1 MRNLIYVFAAA
12 LLCLC
17 ATSVQ
22 GDLLDCNEKI
32 IPSLSDLPIIGPKVS
47 SAEESSEHQVRDF
60 FKNVGCQIK
69 KGAEKVSEQ
78 AKKIGT
84 ELKEG
89 AKKFGEKAKDLGS
102 DIKDKLGD
110 IKDKFSKDSSEEL
123 TAHKLLNVEL
133 INPDILKAEQQC
145 GHGHILDAL
154 GNCSK
159 LRK

>member
-1 MRNLIYVFAAA
+1 MKHLIYVFAAA

-17 ATSVQ
+17 ATAVR

-32 IPSLSDLPIIGPKVS
+32 VPSLSDLPIIGPKVTS
-47 SAEESSEHQVRDF
+47 PEESGEHQVRDF